1 MYKNLDEQIND
12 LFINI
17 YEAEEIFENE
27 IHGDVYSFIKN
38 EFYPKL
44 NDEYK
49 KKFNRLYIIDLAIKL
64 TEDKYIYVVDLKE
77 DFNINHINIGVIYVN
92 SIDKYILPLDLNKKD
107 WSSSEPISYI
117 F

>member
-17 YEAEEIFENE
+17 YEDEEIFENE
-27 IHGDVYSFIKN
+27 IHGDIYSFIKN
-38 EFYPKL
+38 DFYPKL

-49 KKFNRLYIIDLAIKL
+49 KKFNHLYMIDLSIKL
-64 TEDKYIYVVDLKE
+64 TEDKHIYVVDLKE
-77 DFNINHINIGVIYVN
+77 DFNINHINIGVIYVH
-92 SIDKYILPLDLNKKD
+92 SIDKYILPLDINKKD
-107 WSSSEPISYI
+107 WLITDPINYI